1 MEVKG
6 TVEAVKR
13 DRKGFKLDDGSPDG
27 TWYNNGFKTLPEE
40 VQRGAEVVVEVKPE
54 TTFWQK
60 VEVTGGSPK
69 PSQGQSRG
77 NGASAPAQDLPKH
90 YFVAKGYANLR
101 KEFPL
106 KHDHPDI
113 AIIRQ
118 NALTNAN
125 ALVAS
130 QGLQDMDPQQVIAIA
145 REFEA
150 YTTGQMDVQ
159 MISDAFDPEE

>member
-1 MEVKG
+1 MKG

-13 DRKGFKLDDGSPDG
+13 DRKGFKLDDGSPEG
-27 TWYNNGFKTLPEE
+27 TWYNNGHKELPGD
-40 VQRGAEVVVEVKPE
+40 VQRGVEVQVEVKDGKW
-54 TTFWQK
+54 WQK
-60 VEVTGGSPK
+60 VEVTGGNPK
-69 PSQGQSRG
+69 PPQGQSRG

-150 YTTGQMDVQ
+150 YTTGQMDSQ
-159 MISDAFDPEE
+159 IISDAFNPEE